1 MNMQIA
7 TKFFLIL
14 SLLVFS
20 FTACKKETDYIY
32 GVDDVQVRKDVG
44 SKTVAKSMVE
54 FISIA
59 YADVFGNTISQNQ
72 LGQLSL
78 LYLSFGDKRLLE
90 DLLIKNMLN
99 SQLASL
105 PSNTEMRADIGAFV
119 RSSYLKLLNR
129 EPNELEAFTLAK
141 EIANDPSLRVD
152 MVYYSMM
159 TSDEYRFY

>member
-1 MNMQIA
+1 MNMQTA
-7 TKFFLIL
+7 TKF
-14 SLLVFS
+14 SLLFALLL
-20 FTACKKETDYIY
+20 FGLTACKKETDYIY
-32 GVDDVQVRKDVG
+32 GVEDVQVRKDG
-44 SKTVAKSMVE
+44 GAKTVAKTMVE

-59 YADVFGNTISQNQ
+59 YADVFGSTISQNQ

-90 DLLIKNMLN
+90 DLLVKNMLN
-99 SQLASL
+99 SQLANL
-105 PSNTEMRADIGAFV
+105 PTNPEMRSDITAFV
-119 RSSYLKLLNR
+119 RSTYLKLMNR

-141 EIANDPSLRVD
+141 EIADDPSLRVE

>member
-1 MNMQIA
+1 MQIA
-7 TKFFLIL
+7 IKY
-14 SLLVFS
+14 SLALTLLLFS
-20 FTACKKETDYIY
+20 FTACKKEKDYIY
-32 GVDDVQVRKDVG
+32 GLEDVQVRKDAG
-44 SKTVAKSMVE
+44 SKTVAKTMVE

-59 YADVFGNTISQNQ
+59 YADVFGSTISQNQ

-99 SQLASL
+99 TQAASL
-105 PSNTEMRADIGAFV
+105 PTNTEMRADINAFV
-119 RSSYLKLLNR
+119 RSTYLKLFNR

-141 EIANDPSLRVD
+141 EITDDASLNVEI
-152 MVYYSMM
+152 VYYSMM